1 MKHVAQVIAP
11 VFGVFIGRGVAESSW
26 ELIVVSSLAAAFAI
40 GVWLSGHLKESK
52 ND

>member
-1 MKHVAQVIAP
+1 MKYVAQVIAP
-11 VFGVFIGRGVAESSW
+11 VFGIFIGRGIVEASG

-40 GVWLSGHLKESK
+40 GVWLSGLLKETK